1 MLSYPPGKNTTAI
14 GETSQGGRQHRQSFY
29 LMEFKFI
36 YSGSS
41 YKAPAMYR
49 WEDIFEQ
56 SRYETDEHVQPPENC
71 NDKVDWLL
79 TVLFMQSLAA

>member
-1 MLSYPPGKNTTAI
+1 MVARYWKYTTAI
-14 GETSQGGRQHRQSFY
+14 GETSQGGRQHRQTFY

-56 SRYETDEHVQPPENC
+56 CLDMKLMYNNGKTTMT
-71 NDKVDWLL
+71 K
-79 TVLFMQSLAA
+79 

>member
-1 MLSYPPGKNTTAI
+1 
-14 GETSQGGRQHRQSFY
+14 
-29 LMEFKFI
+29 MEFKFL
-36 YSGSS
+36 YNGTS

-56 SRYETDEHVQPPENC
+56 SRYETDVQQPENY